1 MGLLNVLQAAS
12 NTAADTVAAPVDGI
26 AWILRKLG
34 VPVEAPVGGSD
45 WMRRQGLTR
54 EVAPGMERAAGET
67 LGLLSPMVAAA
78 KAPQIA
84 SGLLKM
90 GENAAAPATVSRGM
104 AGSQR
109 GIFGGELAKTADK
122 EALSKAK
129 KMADAGADQRAIW
142 SETGWF
148 KGGDGKWR
156 FEIDDSAA
164 SMTGA
169 LPEDWVAQA
178 YKRGGID
185 EVKRLKDYTPPYL
198 QEGTREVGDVFSH
211 RKLTEAYPWA
221 TQHRS
226 YQLDAKNPV
235 IGEGSYS
242 PNTGTISIS
251 RANEPTARS
260 AMLHELQ
267 HAVQDAEGFAR
278 GGDPGSMG
286 LLLESLA
293 DKKRAEAQKLMSLA
307 MSGDPLA
314 PGKVLKPGARAKA
327 LSAEKTARDYA
338 SLAGRIEEFGPG
350 IAQDAYKRLAGEAE
364 ARAVQARMNLT
375 PAQRRALF
383 PLDSYDVPLDQ
394 LIYR

>member
-90 GENAAAPATVSRGM
+90 GENAAAPGTISRGM
-104 AGSQR
+104 ARGQR
-109 GIFGGELAKTADK
+109 GVFGGELAKTADK
-122 EALSKAK
+122 AALDKAK

-156 FEIDDSAA
+156 FEIDDSASTLKA
-164 SMTGA
+164 ANPKAVDWLSAPGPAEYPVGA
-169 LPEDWVAQA
+169 
-178 YKRGGID
+178 ID
-185 EVKRLKDYTPPYL
+185 
-198 QEGTREVGDVFSH
+198 DVLSH
-211 RKLTEAYPWA
+211 PALGAAYPDVPGIRA
-221 TQHRS
+221 TIKKG
-226 YQLDAKNPV
+226 A
-235 IGEGSYS
+235 GGGGSYT
-242 PNTGTISIS
+242 PNTGFGERIQ
-251 RANEPTARS
+251 ANAMFSGNAYKEPAETRGAL
-260 AMLHELQ
+260 LHELQ
-267 HAVQDAEGFAR
+267 HAIQKREGMATGGGFDAEG
-278 GGDPGSMG
+278 
-286 LLLESLA
+286 A
-293 DKKRAEAQKLMSLA
+293 DIYR
-307 MSGDPLA
+307 
-314 PGKVLKPGARAKA
+314 
-327 LSAEKTARDYA
+327 
-338 SLAGRIEEFGPG
+338 
-350 IAQDAYKRLAGEAE
+350 RLAGEAE